1 MDTKLVGGSEWCE
14 KLGKVGGVDIYK
26 VDTLKPK
33 LVTFRCVGLDVPL
46 SLSFLNVY
54 EGESQKGVGSRVLL
68 PSGKF
73 LFILLFFN
81 VSAN

>member
-1 MDTKLVGGSEWCE
+1 MDTKLVGGYGRCE
-14 KLGKVGGVDIYK
+14 KLGKIGSVDMYAVSEI
-26 VDTLKPK
+26 KPK
-33 LVTFRCVGLDVPL
+33 PVVFRGVGVNVPL
-46 SLSFLNVY
+46 SLGFLNVY
-54 EGESQKGVGSRVLL
+54 EGESQKGVGSRGLL